1 MLGFQKGRQDRL
13 AMVRLEWARR
23 LCRKL
28 QNIYGYAGSVI
39 LVLMSSKYKVKKKD
53 SLAGVDKARFPIYS
67 Y

>member
-1 MLGFQKGRQDRL
+1 
-13 AMVRLEWARR
+13 MVRLEWARR

-53 SLAGVDKARFPIYS
+53 SLADVDKARFPIYS